1 MHAANNEKKSN
12 STSTIKSKGQVI
24 FQHSEN
30 LFLLSHE
37 IYFHNCYQE
46 QSLLGFSRC
55 SICGRVIYSNN
66 HGDSEHRNSVS
77 ATDDSYKE
85 KLFDFLISAL
95 QVKGHVSFK
104 KNRVLD
110 YDVEEGKG
118 EIIGDSLYCS
128 TECKSR
134 GQSYFLGHNLFH
146 TPNISDELVALQ
158 KFLKNS
164 SKVQNDI
171 MFVSSLFMICTIYLN
186 VMEYEDQS
194 ENELILFAA
203 RCLDDEF
210 DDIECDDADTT
221 TLSSN
226 HHQQVAQDE
235 KIFECW
241 TLLRSA
247 FSPPPST
254 FDTNEK
260 KILSKKLSTSPQALL
275 KIQRIL
281 KKKYLYSVAINHPL
295 YHFIE
300 KKLLSLN
307 DPDLVQFLEAI
318 DRYCGL
324 NSDIQYHGI
333 DSSRKDDKQKMLL
346 CWRKATHLVQIATSQ
361 NNINDNE
368 MTSLLH
374 PNILSLISKLRCQL
388 CIFAPNLEF
397 KHSCVPNI
405 FVEGSDDGTMKDLK
419 LDVLS
424 LYDIRSDDI
433 LTTSKINNLD
443 ATVSDRAE
451 SLKQIFGSNFVC
463 RCVRC
468 KCERN
473 WKDRQK
479 FSICLEKDETETHD
493 FVYTSRELKHMGD
506 LAMQQT
512 RYSEATDLYD
522 LALTNCHEGDYG
534 HILHAKSAS
543 VLERGLFNDAQK
555 MWREAFELCPT
566 HEGIKLQFEKQNA
579 YKLIDQL
586 VNSIIEPKCV
596 SIQPQSFE
604 MIIPK
609 KCYLTKAEYPLLS
622 KKECEFVIKCAEKAA
637 EEGGWTT
644 SRHYAVPT
652 TDIPIHVIPSILDW
666 FNNLLCYRLRPLLSL
681 QFGEEEVG
689 KNGCNIHVHDAF
701 IVRYD
706 SKKQRH
712 LPLHR
717 DQSTHSFTIAL
728 NGTDEY
734 DGGGTFIAKLN
745 ESLRPSLGGV
755 LSFRGDQL
763 VHGGDPV
770 VGGTRYIIVAFCYA
784 IKSAPSPFVIGS
796 KRRKVESLLNQDEQN
811 KTSNTD
817 TNVFTFGFQL

>member
-1 MHAANNEKKSN
+1 MYATNKKKSN
-12 STSTIKSKGQVI
+12 STSAIKCKGQVI
-24 FQHSEN
+24 FQHTQN
-30 LFLLSHE
+30 LFLLSHD
-37 IYFHNCYQE
+37 IYFNNRYQQ

-55 SICGRVIYSNN
+55 SICGCVIYSNN
-66 HGDSEHRNSVS
+66 HGDHSVRV
-77 ATDDSYKE
+77 TDDSYNE
-85 KLFDFLISAL
+85 KIFDFLIFAL
-95 QVKGHVSFK
+95 QVEEHHHVSFK

-110 YDVEEGKG
+110 YDCVEEKG
-118 EIIGDSLYCS
+118 ETGDSLYCS

-134 GQSYFLGHNLFH
+134 GQSYFLGNNLFH
-146 TPNISDELVALQ
+146 TSNSSEELHDVVELQ

-164 SKVQNDI
+164 SKVQDD
-171 MFVSSLFMICTIYLN
+171 MFVCSLFMICTIYRN

-194 ENELILFAA
+194 DNELVLFAT
-203 RCLDDEF
+203 RCLYDNF
-210 DDIECDDADTT
+210 DDIESGGDVDAS
-221 TLSSN
+221 LSSN
-226 HHQQVAQDE
+226 HQQVAQDE

-247 FSPPPST
+247 FSPH
-254 FDTNEK
+254 TNEK
-260 KILSKKLSTSPQALL
+260 KSVSKQLSSSPQALL

-281 KKKYLYSVAINHPL
+281 KQNYLYSVSVNHPL

-307 DPDLVQFLEAI
+307 DPHLDRFLEAI
-318 DRYCGL
+318 NRYCGL
-324 NSDIQYHGI
+324 NSDIQYH
-333 DSSRKDDKQKMLL
+333 DSVSSSKDDRQKKLL

-368 MTSLLH
+368 MRSLLH
-374 PNILSLISKLRCQL
+374 PNMLSLISKLQYQL
-388 CIFAPNLEF
+388 CIFAPNIEF

-405 FVEGSDDGTMKDLK
+405 FVEGSDDGTMKALK
-419 LDVLS
+419 LNALS
-424 LYDIRSDDI
+424 LYDIKSDDI

-451 SLKQIFGSNFVC
+451 SLKLIFGSNFVC

-468 KCERN
+468 NCERN

-479 FSICLEKDETETHD
+479 FSVCLEKDETKTDD
-493 FVYTSRELKHMGD
+493 FVYTSREIKQIGD

-512 RYSEATDLYD
+512 RYTEAADLYD
-522 LALTNCHEGDYG
+522 LALKNCHESDYG
-534 HILHAKSAS
+534 DILHAKCAS

-555 MWREAFELCPT
+555 LWREAFALCPT
-566 HEGIKLQFEKQNA
+566 HKEIKLQFEKQAA
-579 YKLIDQL
+579 YKLIDQG
-586 VNSIIEPKCV
+586 VESMMKPKYV

-604 MIIPK
+604 TIIPK

-622 KKECEFVIKCAEKAA
+622 KKECEFVIKCAEKVA

-652 TDIPIHVIPSILDW
+652 TDLPIHVIPSILDW

-745 ESLRPSLGGV
+745 DSLRPSLGGV

-770 VGGTRYIIVAFCYA
+770 VGGIRYIIVAFCYA
-784 IKSAPSPFVIGS
+784 IKSAPSTFVIGS
-796 KRRKVESLLNQDEQN
+796 KRRKIEPLVNQDEQN

-817 TNVFTFGFQL
+817 SNVFTFGFQL